1 MAEQIK
7 SLTEIDPKEV
17 VIKDRLRPVSK
28 AGVEALKASINDL
41 GTMKHPLH
49 VRKKKGGDIVLLSG
63 LHRLTAALE
72 LGWELVP
79 VVAWRCNDDF
89 ARLMEIDDNLAG
101 AELSPL
107 DTAVFLAERKV
118 VYERMYPET
127 KNGAKG
133 LATMNGHQTDNM
145 SVWSFAAASAEKF
158 GMSER
163 HVRRLIAAGAALQH
177 DDVAL
182 LRRSEQHISL
192 SDLQT
197 LAKVEPALRFRICNA
212 LSEGKAKNAAAAI
225 RQINAQPG
233 DAIKRPADQQYRKLS
248 DAYAR
253 AQTAARRRFVQ
264 ANEKTLRELLADL
277 TGEEETAEV
286 VPFSTG
292 RAAE

>member
-7 SLTEIDPKEV
+7 SLTEIAPNDIL
-17 VIKDRLRPVSK
+17 IKDRLRPVSQ
-28 AGVEALKASINDL
+28 AGVEALKASITDL

-49 VRKKKGGDIVLLSG
+49 VRKKKGGEILLLSG

-72 LGWELVP
+72 LGWDTVP
-79 VVAWRCNDDF
+79 VVAWRCDDDF

-118 VYERMYPET
+118 VYERLHPET
-127 KNGAKG
+127 KRGAKG
-133 LATMNGHQTDNM
+133 LAAANGDHTDNL
-145 SVWSFAAASAEKF
+145 SVRSFANVTCEKF

-163 HVRRLIAAGAALQH
+163 QVYRLLAAGSALQN
-177 DDVAL
+177 DDIAL

-197 LAKVEPALRFRICNA
+197 LAKVEPAQRFRICNA
-212 LSEGKAKNAAAAI
+212 LSEGTARNASDAM
-225 RQINAQPG
+225 RQINARPG
-233 DAIKRPADQQYRKLS
+233 DQVKRPSDEQLGKLN
-248 DAYAR
+248 DAFAR
-253 AQTAARRRFVQ
+253 AGKSARRQFVE
-264 ANEKTLRELLADL
+264 AHADTLRELLNDL
-277 TGEEETAEV
+277 SDQDEPGQV
-286 VPFSTG
+286 VSFASA